1 LSFAPQGEAIAINY
15 KVQLGDQVLQSGL
28 LRIEK
33 NEQKDAGKLLA
44 YRLFGIQK
52 VKIGEQ
58 PAVVP
63 EPKKEEKESKEKPV

>member
-1 LSFAPQGEAIAINY
+1 MG
-15 KVQLGDQVLQSGL
+15 V
-28 LRIEK
+28 EK

-63 EPKKEEKESKEKPV
+63 GPKKEVKESKDKEKAV